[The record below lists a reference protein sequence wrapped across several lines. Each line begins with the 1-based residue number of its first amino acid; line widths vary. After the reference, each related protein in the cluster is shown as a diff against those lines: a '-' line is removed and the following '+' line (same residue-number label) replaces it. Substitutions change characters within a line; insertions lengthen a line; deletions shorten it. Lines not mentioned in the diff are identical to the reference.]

1 MALKIFGLGP
11 EEYWSSHWNK
21 FDAII
26 VAMSWTT
33 QLVESSSALASFR
46 SLRVIRILMLLKRF
60 KTLRSLFTTL
70 ILSLPAAF
78 NIALLFTLVL
88 FVCAAGPAY

>member
-1 MALKIFGLGP
+1 MVLPQDPSTDPNSLTPQVEMALKIFGLGP

-46 SLRVIRILMLLKRF
+46 SLRVIRE
-60 KTLRSLFTTL
+60 
-70 ILSLPAAF
+70 
-78 NIALLFTLVL
+78 
-88 FVCAAGPAY
+88 

>member
-1 MALKIFGLGP
+1 MSQTINLVFLIIFTVEMALKIFGLGP

-46 SLRVIRILMLLKRF
+46 SLRVIRE
-60 KTLRSLFTTL
+60 
-70 ILSLPAAF
+70 
-78 NIALLFTLVL
+78 
-88 FVCAAGPAY
+88 